1 VARKTKGM
9 RLGGAYRTAEVLLRP
24 AMMSVT
30 LRDWRGVENLGVH
43 GQGIVVAPNHI
54 SWFDPLV
61 IAHVLHDNG
70 RPPRFLAKQAVF
82 EVPVLGRILGGAEQ
96 IPITRGDDPAASL
109 AAAATALRD
118 GEAVVVY
125 PEGTITR
132 DTHLWPMSGK
142 TGALRL
148 ALETGVPLIPLAQWG
163 AQEVMPPYQK
173 ALHLFPKKTM
183 QVNVGPALDVSDL
196 TGRPITRELLAEG
209 TNRLLDEITRL
220 LEQLRGE
227 IAPQHRM
234 DWAAERRRRAEQA
247 TNEED

>member
-1 VARKTKGM
+1 M
-9 RLGGAYRTAEVLLRP
+9 PLGASYRTAEFLVRP
-24 AMMSVT
+24 LMMSMT
-30 LRDWRGVENLGVH
+30 LRDWRGVENLGQH
-43 GQGIVVAPNHI
+43 GKGIVVAPNHI

-82 EVPVLGRILGGAEQ
+82 EVPVVGRIIEGADQ
-96 IPITRGDDPAASL
+96 IPVTRDEDPAASL
-109 AAAATALRD
+109 AAAAAALRA
-118 GEAVVVY
+118 GEAVIVY

-132 DTHLWPMSGK
+132 DTKLWPMSGK

-148 ALETGVPLIPLAQWG
+148 ALETGAPLIPIAQWG
-163 AQEVMPPYQK
+163 AQDIMPPYQK
-173 ALHLFPKKTM
+173 TLRLVPRKTM
-183 QVNVGPALDVSDL
+183 QVNVGPALEIEDL
-196 TGRPITRELLAEG
+196 RDQPVTRELLIEG

-227 IAPQHRM
+227 KAPPHRM

-247 TNEED
+247 TNKED